1 MAIEYRAEPEYIEWL
16 DGEAHPKVSPRRV
29 HGMLQLQLGYILIS
43 CGARQYG
50 EVTTEQDAV
59 IGKRDGT
66 HSKLIPDVSFSLWE
80 QFDGLDA
87 ADTDEPPFSPAI
99 AIEVWSRGDSNEY
112 LAKKFARF
120 LKTGSQLVLDV
131 RPNDRT
137 VVAHTANSVTTF
149 VSGQRFTNDI
159 FPWFTFEVN
168 DLFGVLDALPA
179 HLRER
184 E

>member
-1 MAIEYRAEPEYIEWL
+1 MAIEYRTEPEYIEYL
-16 DGEAHPKVSPRRV
+16 DGVAYPKVSPRRV
-29 HGMLQLQLGYILIS
+29 HGILQFQLGFLLVQ
-43 CGARQYG
+43 CGARQFG

-66 HSKLIPDVSFSLWE
+66 HSKLIPDVSLSLYS
-80 QFDGLDA
+80 QFEGLNED
-87 ADTDEPPFSPAI
+87 DTDEPPFSPVI
-99 AIEVWSRGDSNEY
+99 AIEVWSRGDSKEY

-131 RPNDRT
+131 RPKDRT
-137 VVAHTANSVTTF
+137 VMAHTADAVTTF
-149 VSGQRFTNDI
+149 VSGQCFSNDI
-159 FPWFTFEVN
+159 FPWFTFQIDE
-168 DLFGVLDALPA
+168 LFGVLDALPA